1 MSTSVA
7 GEDEI
12 REAFLAACR
21 AELTALKP
29 GNVHV
34 HAAGHDMIVEQFER
48 AAEAAAPFVA
58 APGMRPGERVR
69 RAVEASMA
77 AAGCNTN
84 LGILLLCVPLAAA
97 FQRLSPAGEAE
108 AEAEVSLRSS
118 LAVVLNSLGVDD
130 ADEVFRAIVAASPGG
145 LGRASEADVAG
156 PATVTLRQAMAL
168 AADRDRI
175 ARAYVDVYE
184 DVFGFALPAL
194 AEARASLPT
203 AELGV
208 SALHMRLLAAFP
220 DSHIA
225 RKYGSAIADSVR
237 IEAARLV
244 HLIQPRLAAGAVGE
258 LLRFDCDLKHRGLN
272 PGTTADFVVATL
284 FAEQL
289 ERRLGSAKNAT

>member
-1 MSTSVA
+1 MA
-7 GEDEI
+7 GADEI
-12 REAFLAACR
+12 RDGFLAACR

-34 HAAGHDMIVEQFER
+34 HAGGHDMEVAQFER
-48 AAEAAAPFVA
+48 AAVAAAPFVA
-58 APGMRPGERVR
+58 EAAMRPGERIR

-77 AAGCNTN
+77 TAGCNTN
-84 LGILLLCVPLAAA
+84 LGILLLCVPLARAA
-97 FQRLSPAGEAE
+97 SSLLQGAE
-108 AEAEVSLRSS
+108 GRPLRAALRS
-118 LAVVLNSLGVDD
+118 VLDGFDMTD
-130 ADEVFRAIVAASPGG
+130 AAEVFRAIASANPGG
-145 LGRASEADVAG
+145 LGRAAEADVSG

-175 ARAYVDVYE
+175 ARAYGDAYE
-184 DVFGFALPAL
+184 DIFGFALPAL

-203 AELGV
+203 PDLAV

-225 RKYGSAIADSVR
+225 RKYGASIAEGVR
-237 IEAARLV
+237 IEAASLV
-244 HLIQPRLAAGAVGE
+244 HLFQPRLAAGAVGE
-258 LLRFDCDLKHRGLN
+258 FLRFDRSLKDRGLN

-289 ERRLGSAKNAT
+289 ESRLGSAKNAT